1 MVFLIKEEM
10 HRSNVQL
17 LKESEKQIT
26 TRGLFISALSHV
38 KLIAEIRIDTCQ
50 KHMKSMGIFFKVF
63 REFSRKIY
71 KKYSTGK
78 EEWIESQT
86 GAFHKLTCRQN
97 KCTPKKRTILLFFFT
112 SRRYRYFS

>member
-1 MVFLIKEEM
+1 MVFPITEEM
-10 HRSNVQL
+10 NRSNVQL
-17 LKESEKQIT
+17 LKESEKKIT
-26 TRGLFISALSHV
+26 TRGLFISTLSHV

-50 KHMKSMGIFFKVF
+50 KHMKSMGIFFTVF

-97 KCTPKKRTILLFFFT
+97 KCTPKKRTILLFFFNYK
-112 SRRYRYFS
+112 RYRDFS